1 MSVNEFVPPGFLEVI
16 IDDDKMLQDVRK
28 KVMQKVDPNDD
39 EKLEFNEFQKVIG
52 PVMTP
57 QQETYRPV
65 SKFPLFSE
73 LNFSNFFGL
82 NKIFKVEKVKF
93 ITSRSRLS
101 ISSG

>member
-16 IDDDKMLQDVRK
+16 IDDDKMLEDVRK

-39 EKLEFNEFQKVIG
+39 EKPEFNEFQKVIG

-65 SKFPLFSE
+65 SYI
-73 LNFSNFFGL
+73 FFY
-82 NKIFKVEKVKF
+82 IFF
-93 ITSRSRLS
+93 
-101 ISSG
+101 

>member
-1 MSVNEFVPPGFLEVI
+1 MVNDIYRDKDNDGNGVLSVNEFVPPGFLEVI
-16 IDDDKMLQDVRK
+16 IDDDKMLEDVRK

-65 SKFPLFSE
+65 SYI
-73 LNFSNFFGL
+73 FFF
-82 NKIFKVEKVKF
+82 IFF
-93 ITSRSRLS
+93 
-101 ISSG
+101 

>member
-1 MSVNEFVPPGFLEVI
+1 MNEFVPPGFLEVI

-39 EKLEFNEFQKVIG
+39 EQLEFNEFQKVIG

-65 SKFPLFSE
+65 SNLSYILIFEIVILISFKFFIL
-73 LNFSNFFGL
+73 SNIIYYFFET
-82 NKIFKVEKVKF
+82 I
-93 ITSRSRLS
+93 
-101 ISSG
+101 